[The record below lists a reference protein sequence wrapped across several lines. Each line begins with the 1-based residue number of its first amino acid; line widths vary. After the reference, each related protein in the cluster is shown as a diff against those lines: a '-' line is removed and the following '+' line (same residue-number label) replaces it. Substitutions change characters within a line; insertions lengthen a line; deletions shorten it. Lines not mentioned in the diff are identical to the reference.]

1 MPSKKKPHKFDD
13 NHSRLIGKLA
23 GHLENSG
30 ESKLAPVDLATAHLR
45 LHGLEEWG
53 CKFCGVAKAIVDC
66 FAGLEER
73 SGFELCEQVRS
84 MVGEIKARKAKVE
97 RTISALHLE
106 RLEKEKENLRRLG
119 HPEEHKDVRVLLR
132 GQAANAPLPTVVPR
146 EPTLA
151 GIEEKIESILAPLK
165 SALEMCEPLV
175 VALAEAERRVA
186 GGVALTSLVE
196 PRKRT
201 TDEQIDIKVDCYLA
215 QHGWTDEEIREA
227 FHKDPPH
234 SRTAD
239 SIRLRVKRAK
249 DDGKPMLIWPWPDQE
264 KRKEADAL
272 LAILNFVNMPTT
284 R

>member
-1 MPSKKKPHKFDD
+1 MPSQKKSHKFDD
-13 NHSRLIGKLA
+13 NHSRLMGKLA
-23 GHLENSG
+23 DHLENAG
-30 ESKLAPVDLATAHLR
+30 ESKVAAVDLATAHLR

-53 CKFCGVAKAIVDC
+53 CKSCGVAKAIVDC

-84 MVGEIKARKAKVE
+84 MVGEIKARKARVE

-106 RLEKEKENLRRLG
+106 RLEKEKENLGRLK

-132 GQAANAPLPTVVPR
+132 GQARKTPLPTVAPR

-151 GIEEKIESILAPLK
+151 GIEEKLESILTPLK

-175 VALAEAERRVA
+175 GALAEAERRVA
-186 GGVALTSLVE
+186 GGVVLTSLVE
-196 PRKRT
+196 LRKRA

-215 QHGWTDEEIREA
+215 QHGWTAEEIREA

-234 SRTAD
+234 SRTTD

-249 DDGKPMLIWPWPDQE
+249 DDGKPMLIWPWPDQVSRE
-264 KRKEADAL
+264 ESEAL
-272 LAILNFVNMPTT
+272 LAVLNAVNTPTT
-284 R
+284 G